1 MSDERPAQQLEILKI
16 YLKDVSLETPHA
28 PQIFN
33 EQGAPEINV
42 QLSNN
47 SSPVAENIYEV
58 ILTLTVTA
66 KVEEKTAYLVEV
78 HQAGVFTIRGLSNEQ
93 SGPVLGAFCPNTL
106 FPFARET
113 VASLIG
119 KSGFPPLLLNPVNF
133 DVLYKQRLQQ
143 VQQEQQRSQQSPQTE
158 IKH

>member
-1 MSDERPAQQLEILKI
+1 MSDEKPAQQLEILKI

-33 EQGAPEINV
+33 EQRTPEINV

-47 SSPVAENIYEV
+47 SSPVAENVHEV
-58 ILTLTVTA
+58 VLTLTVTA
-66 KVEEKTAYLVEV
+66 TVEEKTAYLVEV
-78 HQAGVFTIRGLSNEQ
+78 HQAGVFAVRGLSNEQ
-93 SGPVLGAFCPNTL
+93 LGPILGAFCPNTL

-143 VQQEQQRSQQSPQTE
+143 VQQEQQRTQPSPQAE

>member
-1 MSDERPAQQLEILKI
+1 MGDERPTQQLEILKI
-16 YLKDVSLETPHA
+16 YLKDVSLETPYA

-58 ILTLTVTA
+58 VLTLTVTA

-93 SGPVLGAFCPNTL
+93 LGPVLGAFCPNTL

>member
-47 SSPVAENIYEV
+47 SSPVTENIYEV

-78 HQAGVFTIRGLSNEQ
+78 HQAGVFAIRGLSNEQ
-93 SGPVLGAFCPNTL
+93 LGPILGAFCPNTL

-143 VQQEQQRSQQSPQTE
+143 VQQEQQRTQPSPQTE

>member
-1 MSDERPAQQLEILKI
+1 MGDERPTQQLEILKI

-58 ILTLTVTA
+58 VLTLTVTA

-93 SGPVLGAFCPNTL
+93 LGPVLGAFCPNTL

-143 VQQEQQRSQQSPQTE
+143 VQQEQQRPQQSPQKE

>member
-1 MSDERPAQQLEILKI
+1 LKI

-33 EQGAPEINV
+33 EQRTPEINV

-47 SSPVAENIYEV
+47 SSPVAENVHEV
-58 ILTLTVTA
+58 VLTLTVTA
-66 KVEEKTAYLVEV
+66 TVEEKTAYLVEV
-78 HQAGVFTIRGLSNEQ
+78 HQAGVFAVRGLSNEQ
-93 SGPVLGAFCPNTL
+93 LGPILGAFCPNTL

-143 VQQEQQRSQQSPQTE
+143 VQQEQQRTQPSPQAE